1 MMEDQSEIDIGKVFN
16 YNEYLKLHHHV
27 ALIQSSTLG
36 KKDQIF
42 KIYGYNFYQDQ
53 STYNQPEI
61 ILNNVWSNSLAL
73 NRGVGQPQPIAAII
87 DICIYSYIPLDF
99 TAI

>member
-1 MMEDQSEIDIGKVFN
+1 MMEDQTESDLGKVFN

-27 ALIQSSTLG
+27 ALIQSSPFG

-53 STYNQPEI
+53 YTNHPEI
-61 ILNNVWSNSLAL
+61 ILNNIWSNSLAL
-73 NRGVGQPQPIAAII
+73 NRRVGQTIAAIN
-87 DICIYSYIPLDF
+87 
-99 TAI
+99 

>member
-1 MMEDQSEIDIGKVFN
+1 MMEDQTESDLGKVFN
-16 YNEYLKLHHHV
+16 YNENLKLHHHV
-27 ALIQSSTLG
+27 ALIQSSPFG

-53 STYNQPEI
+53 STNQPEI
-61 ILNNVWSNSLAL
+61 ILNNIWSNSLVL
-73 NRGVGQPQPIAAII
+73 NHGVGQTIAAIVE
-87 DICIYSYIPLDF
+87 ICLYSYIPLNF

>member
-1 MMEDQSEIDIGKVFN
+1 MMEDQSEIDLGKVFN

-42 KIYGYNFYQDQ
+42 KIYGYNFYLDQ

-61 ILNNVWSNSLAL
+61 ILNNFWSNSLAL
-73 NRGVGQPQPIAAII
+73 NHGVGQPIAAII
-87 DICIYSYIPLDF
+87 DICIYSYIPLNF

>member
-1 MMEDQSEIDIGKVFN
+1 MMEDQTESDLGNVFN

-27 ALIQSSTLG
+27 ALIQSSPFG

-53 STYNQPEI
+53 YTNHPEI
-61 ILNNVWSNSLAL
+61 ILNNIWSNSLVL
-73 NRGVGQPQPIAAII
+73 NHMLNMI
-87 DICIYSYIPLDF
+87 
-99 TAI
+99 